1 MSDRYRWLKIDQER
15 LIEGRGV
22 VLESRI
28 FRLRLPFGGFLWGA
42 PSAVRVATPEGE
54 RRLPIRDVTRR
65 WQIAIYGFSLICLA
79 TGLMA
84 RGRGQK
90 E

>member
-1 MSDRYRWLKIDQER
+1 MKIDQER
-15 LIEGRGV
+15 LIEGRRV
-22 VLESRI
+22 VLESRL

-42 PSAVRVATPEGE
+42 PSAVRMGMPGGE
-54 RRLPIRDVTRR
+54 TRLPIHDVTRR
-65 WQIAIYGFSLICLA
+65 WQVAAYGFSFICLA
-79 TGLMA
+79 AGLMA